1 LTKGI
6 AVRHFLLPGREKKKR
21 TPTMFQKFLDK
32 FKDKD
37 GKDDKESGS
46 KTDTSKR
53 LGFLPNIGNNN
64 NAAPSAAAASPAGA
78 TSATTAT
85 GAPFASGATASA
97 PTTAGGTS
105 GSKTQ
110 VFIDLESQRLIPA
123 MVEMV
128 ALYEADIHNAA
139 AVQTYTTAL
148 AASRAVTVMDGCT
161 DVMHRGCTAPAQA
174 ERLELEAAVKS
185 FADFS
190 RNSRFE
196 AAARQTRA
204 DLARI
209 RATLLPQAVPIAA
222 FGGGGG
228 GGLGYRQPQHA

>member
-1 LTKGI
+1 
-6 AVRHFLLPGREKKKR
+6 
-21 TPTMFQKFLDK
+21 MFQKFLDK

-37 GKDDKESGS
+37 GKDNKESGS

-53 LGFLPNIGNNN
+53 LGFLPNIGNNT
-64 NAAPSAAAASPAGA
+64 APSAAAASPAVA
-78 TSATTAT
+78 TSATAAT
-85 GAPFASGATASA
+85 GAAFASGATASA
-97 PTTAGGTS
+97 PTTTSGAAAGASGPTAGGAS

-148 AASRAVTVMDGCT
+148 AASRAVTVLDGCT

-196 AAARQTRA
+196 AAARQTRT
-204 DLARI
+204 DLARV

-228 GGLGYRQPQHA
+228 GGGGMGYRQPQHA